1 MENRKIDSRFWNGIR
16 IIGYDY
22 ERMISYL
29 KTLKIDYLENLV
41 ECYAEEGR
49 CSFLWESEEKK
60 HIIGDGI
67 DIPDGDY
74 WTISNQF
81 NEYVI

>member
-1 MENRKIDSRFWNGIR
+1 MEKKFKSTFWNGIR
-16 IIGYDY
+16 IIGKDN

-29 KTLKIDYLENLV
+29 KTLKIEYLENLV

-49 CSFLWESEEKK
+49 CSFLWESEQKR
-60 HIIGDGI
+60 HIIGNGI

-81 NEYVI
+81 NEVI